1 MQKFS
6 DSSRMKS
13 QKLKTTSLKTTLKKN
28 VKKASIGAVLLAV
41 GISSY
46 GVISSDDSMVSS
58 KSKSVSIAAA
68 GNNTLY
74 ADSAADYE
82 GATATEQLAD
92 GTLSDVNKT
101 GVTALSSK
109 KTTRQAVAISGGVN
123 EAKVEAVKQE
133 PETEY
138 TTQETVTE
146 AETEATTEATT
157 EMKVEADD
165 KSAAGLPEDEISED
179 PSTEKATDGLPED
192 NVMYVDGETSGTY
205 LGTFWI
211 TAYCPCPI
219 CCGQYS
225 NMDNPTTASGAPAV
239 EGVTCAAPSN
249 FAFGTELIVDGH
261 TYTVQDRGGAIN
273 GNHLD
278 IYFSNHQA
286 ALNFATGYYDVYVK

>member
-6 DSSRMKS
+6 DSSRMNS
-13 QKLKTTSLKTTLKKN
+13 QKLKKTSRTSLKTTLKEN
-28 VKKASIGAVLLAV
+28 VKKISIGAVIAVV

-46 GVISSDDSMVSS
+46 AVISSDDSMVSS

-68 GNNTLY
+68 GNTWY
-74 ADSAADYE
+74 ADNKAEYE
-82 GATATEQLAD
+82 EVTTAQVAD
-92 GTLSDVNKT
+92 GTLSEVNKT
-101 GVTALSSK
+101 GAVALSSK
-109 KTTRQAVAISGGVN
+109 KSTRQVTAISGGIQT
-123 EAKVEAVKQE
+123 APK
-133 PETEY
+133 
-138 TTQETVTE
+138 TE
-146 AETEATTEATT
+146 AIEQKVDIPQETEATTEAQTETEATT
-157 EMKVEADD
+157 EVQIEDDD
-165 KSAAGLPEDEISED
+165 KSAAGLPKDEVSED
-179 PSTEKATDGLPED
+179 PSTEKATDGLPD
-192 NVMYVDGETSGTY
+192 DKVMYVDGETSGTY
-205 LGTFWI
+205 LGSYWI

-219 CCGQYS
+219 CCGEYS

-249 FAFGTELIVDGH
+249 FDFGTELIVDGH

>member
-13 QKLKTTSLKTTLKKN
+13 QKLKRTPLKRNIKKM
-28 VKKASIGAVLLAV
+28 SIGAVLLAV
-41 GISSY
+41 GLSSY
-46 GVISSDDSMVSS
+46 AVIASDDSMVTS
-58 KSKSVSIAAA
+58 KGKAVSIAAA
-68 GNNTLY
+68 GNTLY
-74 ADSAADYE
+74 ADSTADYGE
-82 GATATEQLAD
+82 ATTVLAD
-92 GTLSDVNKT
+92 GELSDVNRT
-101 GVTALSSK
+101 GSVALSSK
-109 KTTRQAVAISGGVN
+109 KAAKQSLAISGGVQEKTK
-123 EAKVEAVKQE
+123 EAEITPQSDAAEALY
-133 PETEY
+133 P
-138 TTQETVTE
+138 TE
-146 AETEATTEATT
+146 ASTQDDNSKMNVKDA
-157 EMKVEADD
+157 D
-165 KSAAGLPEDEISED
+165 KSASGLPSDQISED
-179 PSTEKATDGLPED
+179 PSTEKSTDGLPD
-192 NVMYVDGETSGTY
+192 DQVIYVNGETSGTY

-219 CCGQYS
+219 CCGEYS

>member
-13 QKLKTTSLKTTLKKN
+13 QKLKKTSLKTSLRKN
-28 VKKASIGAVLLAV
+28 VKKISIGAVLLAV

-58 KSKSVSIAAA
+58 KSKGISIAAA
-68 GNNTLY
+68 GNTLY
-74 ADSAADYE
+74 ADNTADYE
-82 GATATEQLAD
+82 DATATEQMAD

-101 GVTALSSK
+101 GSTALSSK
-109 KTTRQAVAISGGVN
+109 KSTRQVVAISGGVQESKA
-123 EAKVEAVKQE
+123 EAIEQKITPV
-133 PETEY
+133 PD
-138 TTQETVTE
+138 
-146 AETEATTEATT
+146 TEATTEAAT
-157 EMKVEADD
+157 EMKVEDD
-165 KSAAGLPEDEISED
+165 SKSVSGLPTDEISED

-192 NVMYVDGETSGTY
+192 KVMYVDGETSGTY

-219 CCGQYS
+219 CCGEYS

>member
-13 QKLKTTSLKTTLKKN
+13 QKLKKTSLKTSLRKN
-28 VKKASIGAVLLAV
+28 VKKISIGAVLLAV

-46 GVISSDDSMVSS
+46 GVISSDDSMVSA
-58 KSKSVSIAAA
+58 KSKGMSIAAA
-68 GNNTLY
+68 GNTLY
-74 ADSAADYE
+74 ADNTAGYE
-82 GATATEQLAD
+82 SATATEQMAD

-101 GVTALSSK
+101 GSTVLSRK
-109 KTTRQAVAISGGVN
+109 KSTRQVVAISGGVREN
-123 EAKVEAVKQE
+123 KAEAIEQKLTPVED
-133 PETEY
+133 
-138 TTQETVTE
+138 TE
-146 AETEATTEATT
+146 AAT
-157 EMKVEADD
+157 EMKVEDD
-165 KSAAGLPEDEISED
+165 SKSVSGLPTDEISED
-179 PSTEKATDGLPED
+179 PSTEKPTDGLPQD
-192 NVMYVDGETSGTY
+192 KAIYVNGEASGTY

-219 CCGQYS
+219 CCGEYS

-249 FAFGTELIVDGH
+249 FEFGTELIVDGH

>member
-13 QKLKTTSLKTTLKKN
+13 QKLKKTSLKTSLRKN
-28 VKKASIGAVLLAV
+28 VKKISIGAVLLAV

-46 GVISSDDSMVSS
+46 GVISSDDSMVSA
-58 KSKSVSIAAA
+58 KSKGMSIAAA
-68 GNNTLY
+68 GNTLY
-74 ADSAADYE
+74 ADNTTGYE
-82 GATATEQLAD
+82 SATATEQMAD

-101 GVTALSSK
+101 GSTVLSSK
-109 KTTRQAVAISGGVN
+109 KSTSKVVAISGGVWEN
-123 EAKVEAVKQE
+123 Q
-133 PETEY
+133 
-138 TTQETVTE
+138 TE
-146 AETEATTEATT
+146 AIEQKLTPVEDTEAAT
-157 EMKVEADD
+157 EMKVDD
-165 KSAAGLPEDEISED
+165 DSKSVSGLPTDEISED
-179 PSTEKATDGLPED
+179 PSTEKPTDGLPED
-192 NVMYVDGETSGTY
+192 KAIYVNGEASGTY

-219 CCGQYS
+219 CCGEYS

-249 FAFGTELIVDGH
+249 FEFGTELIVDGH

>member
-13 QKLKTTSLKTTLKKN
+13 QKLKRTPLKRNIKKM
-28 VKKASIGAVLLAV
+28 SIGAVLLAV
-41 GISSY
+41 GLSSY
-46 GVISSDDSMVSS
+46 AVIASDDSMVTS
-58 KSKSVSIAAA
+58 KGKAVSIAAA
-68 GNNTLY
+68 GNTLY
-74 ADSAADYE
+74 ADSTADYGE
-82 GATATEQLAD
+82 ATTVLAD
-92 GTLSDVNKT
+92 GELSDVNRT
-101 GVTALSSK
+101 GSVALSSK
-109 KTTRQAVAISGGVN
+109 KAAKQSLTISGGV
-123 EAKVEAVKQE
+123 QE
-133 PETEY
+133 KT
-138 TTQETVTE
+138 TE
-146 AETEATTEATT
+146 AEITPQSDAAEALYPTEASTQDDNSKMNVKDA
-157 EMKVEADD
+157 D
-165 KSAAGLPEDEISED
+165 KSASGLPSDQISED
-179 PSTEKATDGLPED
+179 PSTEKSTDGLPD
-192 NVMYVDGETSGTY
+192 DKVMYVDGETSGTY

-219 CCGQYS
+219 CCGEYS

>member
-6 DSSRMKS
+6 DSSKMKS
-13 QKLKTTSLKTTLKKN
+13 QKLKKTSLKTSLRKN
-28 VKKASIGAVLLAV
+28 VKKISIGAVLLAV

-46 GVISSDDSMVSS
+46 GVISSDDSMVSA
-58 KSKSVSIAAA
+58 KSKGMSIAAA
-68 GNNTLY
+68 GNTLY
-74 ADSAADYE
+74 ADNTAGYE
-82 GATATEQLAD
+82 SATATEQMAD

-101 GVTALSSK
+101 GSTVLSSK
-109 KTTRQAVAISGGVN
+109 KSTSKVVAISGGVWEN
-123 EAKVEAVKQE
+123 Q
-133 PETEY
+133 
-138 TTQETVTE
+138 TE
-146 AETEATTEATT
+146 AIEQKLTPVEDTEAAT
-157 EMKVEADD
+157 EMKVDD
-165 KSAAGLPEDEISED
+165 DSKSVSGLPTDEISED
-179 PSTEKATDGLPED
+179 PSTEKPTDGLPED
-192 NVMYVDGETSGTY
+192 KAIYVNGEASGTY

-219 CCGQYS
+219 CCGEYS

-249 FAFGTELIVDGH
+249 FEFGTELIVDGH

>member
-13 QKLKTTSLKTTLKKN
+13 QKLKKTSLKTSLRKN
-28 VKKASIGAVLLAV
+28 VKKISIGAVLLAV

-46 GVISSDDSMVSS
+46 GVISSDDSMVSA
-58 KSKSVSIAAA
+58 KSKGMSIAAA
-68 GNNTLY
+68 GNTLY
-74 ADSAADYE
+74 ADNTAGYE
-82 GATATEQLAD
+82 SATATEQMAD

-101 GVTALSSK
+101 GSTVLSRK
-109 KTTRQAVAISGGVN
+109 KSTRQVVAISGGVREN
-123 EAKVEAVKQE
+123 QAEAIEQKLTPVED
-133 PETEY
+133 
-138 TTQETVTE
+138 TE
-146 AETEATTEATT
+146 AAT
-157 EMKVEADD
+157 EMKVEDD
-165 KSAAGLPEDEISED
+165 SKSVSGLPTDEISED
-179 PSTEKATDGLPED
+179 PSTEKPTDGLPQD
-192 NVMYVDGETSGTY
+192 KAIYVNGEASGTY

-219 CCGQYS
+219 CCGEYS

-249 FAFGTELIVDGH
+249 FEFGTELIVDGH

>member
-13 QKLKTTSLKTTLKKN
+13 QKLKKTSLKTSLRKN
-28 VKKASIGAVLLAV
+28 VKKISIGAVLLAV

-46 GVISSDDSMVSS
+46 GVISSDDSMVSA
-58 KSKSVSIAAA
+58 KSKGMSIAAA
-68 GNNTLY
+68 GNTLY
-74 ADSAADYE
+74 ADNTAGYE
-82 GATATEQLAD
+82 SATATEQMAD

-101 GVTALSSK
+101 GSTVLSRK
-109 KTTRQAVAISGGVN
+109 KSTRQVVSISGGVREN
-123 EAKVEAVKQE
+123 QAEAIEQKLTPVED
-133 PETEY
+133 
-138 TTQETVTE
+138 TE
-146 AETEATTEATT
+146 AAT
-157 EMKVEADD
+157 EMKVEDD
-165 KSAAGLPEDEISED
+165 SKSVSGLPTDEISED
-179 PSTEKATDGLPED
+179 PSTEKPTDGLPQD
-192 NVMYVDGETSGTY
+192 KAIYVNGEASGTY

-219 CCGQYS
+219 CCGEYS

-249 FAFGTELIVDGH
+249 FEFGTELIVDGH

>member
-6 DSSRMKS
+6 GSSRMKS
-13 QKLKTTSLKTTLKKN
+13 QKLKKTSLKTSLRKN
-28 VKKASIGAVLLAV
+28 VKKISIGAVLLAV

-46 GVISSDDSMVSS
+46 GVISSDDSMVSA
-58 KSKSVSIAAA
+58 KSKGMSIAAA
-68 GNNTLY
+68 GNTLY
-74 ADSAADYE
+74 ADNTAGYE
-82 GATATEQLAD
+82 SATATEQMAD

-101 GVTALSSK
+101 GSTVLSSK
-109 KTTRQAVAISGGVN
+109 KSTSRVVSISGGVWEN
-123 EAKVEAVKQE
+123 Q
-133 PETEY
+133 
-138 TTQETVTE
+138 TE
-146 AETEATTEATT
+146 AIEQKLTPVEDTEAAT
-157 EMKVEADD
+157 EMKVDD
-165 KSAAGLPEDEISED
+165 DSKSVSGLPTDEISED
-179 PSTEKATDGLPED
+179 PSTEKPTDGLPED
-192 NVMYVDGETSGTY
+192 KAIYVNGEASGTY

-219 CCGQYS
+219 CCGEYS

-249 FAFGTELIVDGH
+249 FEFGTELIVDGH

>member
-13 QKLKTTSLKTTLKKN
+13 QKLMKTSLKRN
-28 VKKASIGAVLLAV
+28 VKKISIGAVLLAV
-41 GISSY
+41 GFSSY
-46 GVISSDDSMVSS
+46 AVIASDDSMVSS
-58 KSKSVSIAAA
+58 KGKGVSIAAA
-68 GNNTLY
+68 AGNTLY
-74 ADSAADYE
+74 ADNTADYGE
-82 GATATEQLAD
+82 ATSSVALAD

-101 GVTALSSK
+101 GSVALSSK
-109 KTTRQAVAISGGVN
+109 KTVKKTSAISGGV
-123 EAKVEAVKQE
+123 QE
-133 PETEY
+133 S
-138 TTQETVTE
+138 
-146 AETEATTEATT
+146 TTEARATEAAQQAADTT
-157 EMKVEADD
+157 KSEPTTQMKVKDKD
-165 KSAAGLPEDEISED
+165 KSAAGLPDDQISVD
-179 PSTEKATDGLPED
+179 PSTEKSTDGLPD
-192 NVMYVDGETSGTY
+192 DKVIYVNGETSGTY

-219 CCGQYS
+219 CCGEYS

-249 FAFGTELIVDGH
+249 VAFATELIVDRL
-261 TYTVQDRGGAIN
+261 TYSVEDRGGAIN

>member
-13 QKLKTTSLKTTLKKN
+13 QKLKKTSLKTSLRKN
-28 VKKASIGAVLLAV
+28 VKKISIGAVLLAV

-46 GVISSDDSMVSS
+46 GVISSDDSMVSA
-58 KSKSVSIAAA
+58 KSKGMSIAAA
-68 GNNTLY
+68 GNTLY
-74 ADSAADYE
+74 ADNTAGYE
-82 GATATEQLAD
+82 SATATEQMAD

-101 GVTALSSK
+101 GSTVLSSK
-109 KTTRQAVAISGGVN
+109 KSTSRVVSISGGVWEN
-123 EAKVEAVKQE
+123 Q
-133 PETEY
+133 
-138 TTQETVTE
+138 TE
-146 AETEATTEATT
+146 AIEQKLTPVEDTEAAT
-157 EMKVEADD
+157 EMKVDD
-165 KSAAGLPEDEISED
+165 DSKSVSGLPTDEISED
-179 PSTEKATDGLPED
+179 PSTEKPTDGLPED
-192 NVMYVDGETSGTY
+192 KAIYVNGEASGTY

-219 CCGQYS
+219 CCGEYS

-249 FAFGTELIVDGH
+249 FEFGTELIVDGH

>member
-1 MQKFS
+1 MTAWFHP
-6 DSSRMKS
+6 R
-13 QKLKTTSLKTTLKKN
+13 
-28 VKKASIGAVLLAV
+28 ARG
-41 GISSY
+41 
-46 GVISSDDSMVSS
+46 
-58 KSKSVSIAAA
+58 VSIAAA
-68 GNNTLY
+68 GNTLY
-74 ADSAADYE
+74 ADNTADYGE
-82 GATATEQLAD
+82 ATSSVALAD

-101 GVTALSSK
+101 GSVALSSK
-109 KTTRQAVAISGGVN
+109 KTVKKTSAISGGV
-123 EAKVEAVKQE
+123 QE
-133 PETEY
+133 S
-138 TTQETVTE
+138 
-146 AETEATTEATT
+146 TTEARATEAAQQAADTT
-157 EMKVEADD
+157 KSEPTTQMKVKDKD
-165 KSAAGLPEDEISED
+165 KSAAGLPDDQISVD
-179 PSTEKATDGLPED
+179 PSTEKSTDGLPD
-192 NVMYVDGETSGTY
+192 DKVIYVNGETSGTY

-219 CCGQYS
+219 CCGEYS

>member
-68 GNNTLY
+68 GNTLY
-74 ADSAADYE
+74 GDTVADYE

-101 GVTALSSK
+101 GATALSSK
-109 KTTRQAVAISGGVN
+109 KTTRQAVAICGGVN

-133 PETEY
+133 PVPEY

-146 AETEATTEATT
+146 AATEAAT

-165 KSAAGLPEDEISED
+165 KSAAGLPEDDISEN

-192 NVMYVDGETSGTY
+192 NVIYVNGETSGTY

-219 CCGQYS
+219 CCGEYS

-249 FAFGTELIVDGH
+249 FEFGTELIVDGH

>member
-13 QKLKTTSLKTTLKKN
+13 QKLKKTSLKTSLRKN
-28 VKKASIGAVLLAV
+28 VKKISIGAVLLAV

-58 KSKSVSIAAA
+58 NSKGISIAAA
-68 GNNTLY
+68 GNTLY
-74 ADSAADYE
+74 ADNAADYE
-82 GATATEQLAD
+82 DATATEQMAD

-101 GVTALSSK
+101 GSTALSSK
-109 KTTRQAVAISGGVN
+109 KSTRQVVAISGGVQESKA
-123 EAKVEAVKQE
+123 EAIEQKIIPA
-133 PETEY
+133 PD
-138 TTQETVTE
+138 
-146 AETEATTEATT
+146 TEATTEAAT
-157 EMKVEADD
+157 EMKVEDD
-165 KSAAGLPEDEISED
+165 SKSVSGLPTDEISED

-192 NVMYVDGETSGTY
+192 KVMYVDGETSGTY

-219 CCGQYS
+219 CCGEYS

>member
-1 MQKFS
+1 MQRFS

-13 QKLKTTSLKTTLKKN
+13 QKLKKTSLKTSLRKN
-28 VKKASIGAVLLAV
+28 VKKISIGAVLIAV

-46 GVISSDDSMVSS
+46 GVIYSDDSMVSS
-58 KSKSVSIAAA
+58 KSRGISIAAA
-68 GNNTLY
+68 GNTLY
-74 ADSAADYE
+74 ADNAADYAE
-82 GATATEQLAD
+82 TTATEQLAD

-101 GVTALSSK
+101 GSTVLSSK
-109 KTTRQAVAISGGVN
+109 KSTRQAVAISGGVQQ
-123 EAKVEAVKQE
+123 APAEAVEQKIE
-133 PETEY
+133 FEEV
-138 TTQETVTE
+138 TTQ
-146 AETEATTEATT
+146 ATEATT
-157 EMKVEADD
+157 EMKVEDD
-165 KSAAGLPEDEISED
+165 NKSTAGLPEDELSED

-192 NVMYVDGETSGTY
+192 KVMYVNGETSGTY

-219 CCGQYS
+219 CCGEYS

-249 FAFGTELIVDGH
+249 FEFGTELIVDGH

>member
-68 GNNTLY
+68 GNTLY
-74 ADSAADYE
+74 GDTVADYE

-101 GVTALSSK
+101 GATALSSK
-109 KTTRQAVAISGGVN
+109 KTTRQAVAICGGVN

-133 PETEY
+133 PVPEY

-146 AETEATTEATT
+146 AATEAAT

-165 KSAAGLPEDEISED
+165 KSAAGLPEDDISEN

-192 NVMYVDGETSGTY
+192 NVIYVNGETSGTY

-219 CCGQYS
+219 CCGEYS

-249 FAFGTELIVDGH
+249 FEFGTELIVDGH

-273 GNHLD
+273 
-278 IYFSNHQA
+278 
-286 ALNFATGYYDVYVK
+286 

>member
-13 QKLKTTSLKTTLKKN
+13 QKLKKTSLKTSLRKN
-28 VKKASIGAVLLAV
+28 VKKISIGAVLLAV

-58 KSKSVSIAAA
+58 KSKGISIAAA
-68 GNNTLY
+68 GNTLY
-74 ADSAADYE
+74 ADNAADYE
-82 GATATEQLAD
+82 DATATEQMAD

-101 GVTALSSK
+101 GSTALSSK
-109 KTTRQAVAISGGVN
+109 KSTRQVVAISGGVQESKA
-123 EAKVEAVKQE
+123 EAIEQKIIPV
-133 PETEY
+133 PD
-138 TTQETVTE
+138 
-146 AETEATTEATT
+146 TEATTEAAT
-157 EMKVEADD
+157 EMKVEDD
-165 KSAAGLPEDEISED
+165 SKSVSGLPTDEISED

-192 NVMYVDGETSGTY
+192 KVMYVDGETSGTY

-219 CCGQYS
+219 CCGEYS

>member
-13 QKLKTTSLKTTLKKN
+13 QKLKKTSLKTSLRKN
-28 VKKASIGAVLLAV
+28 VKKISIGAVLLAV

-46 GVISSDDSMVSS
+46 GVISSDDSMVSA
-58 KSKSVSIAAA
+58 KSKGMSIAAA
-68 GNNTLY
+68 GNTLY
-74 ADSAADYE
+74 ADNTAGYESAP
-82 GATATEQLAD
+82 ATEQMAD

-101 GVTALSSK
+101 GSTVLSRK
-109 KTTRQAVAISGGVN
+109 KSTRQVVSISGGVREN
-123 EAKVEAVKQE
+123 QAEAIEQKLTPVED
-133 PETEY
+133 
-138 TTQETVTE
+138 TE
-146 AETEATTEATT
+146 AAT
-157 EMKVEADD
+157 EMKVEDD
-165 KSAAGLPEDEISED
+165 SKSVSGLPTDEISED
-179 PSTEKATDGLPED
+179 PSTEKPTDGLPQD
-192 NVMYVDGETSGTY
+192 KAIYVNGEASGTY

-219 CCGQYS
+219 CCGEYS

-249 FAFGTELIVDGH
+249 FEFGTELIVDGH